1 MVLKI
6 GVFSWNIGK
15 NIKSY
20 KIKEIVTKIKILNS
34 PEILILGFQETPPE
48 KINKLVKLLKEELE
62 MYDIIEFKTTC
73 VGYISYMSG
82 FGICTF
88 VFKKK
93 NLNIKVKTLKSLSFC
108 GRTGTKG
115 FVASTIKIEKR
126 LNNPKTAMKPKE
138 KSITIDL
145 VNTHMPFKSF
155 ESSKEFEINLKIK
168 LLDAKYHSENQIL
181 FGDLNTRSLLTN
193 DCYEKNIKKCK
204 TDSKSNYCKLSK
216 YLESLDY
223 NNTTGNINFNTDY
236 FTKTKKKN
244 KCFKINNNC
253 SIRSSPTN
261 DQDMIKLLIERDV
274 IGNPPF
280 GCKLFN
286 NFNEHPIK
294 FFPTYKRN
302 IKNGRFQLSK
312 KSKGRLPGYADRIL
326 YKTYKKSLKPKKYT
340 SLNIKGSDHIPIY
353 KLFDLKI

>member
-1 MVLKI
+1 MILRL

-15 NIKSY
+15 NIKSN
-20 KIKEIVTKIKILNS
+20 KIKEIVSEINIYDS
-34 PEILILGFQETPPE
+34 PDILIFGFQETPTE
-48 KINKLVKLLKEELE
+48 KITKLMQLLKKELSIYE
-62 MYDIIEFKTTC
+62 IIEFKTTC
-73 VGYISYMSG
+73 IGFISYMSG

-88 VFKKK
+88 VFKKR
-93 NLNIKVKTLKSLSFC
+93 NLKSLKIKSIKSLSFC
-108 GRTGTKG
+108 GKTGTKG
-115 FVASTIKIEKR
+115 FVASTIQLENK
-126 LNNPKTAMKPKE
+126 LD
-138 KSITIDL
+138 KSKLYKKGLLIDL
-145 VNTHMPFKSF
+145 VNTHMPF
-155 ESSKEFEINLKIK
+155 ESYKKTVEFEINLRIK
-168 LLDAKYHSENQIL
+168 LLDAKFHSENQII

-204 TDSKSNYCKLSK
+204 DDSKSNYCRLSK
-216 YLESLDY
+216 YLENLDY
-223 NNTTGNINFNTDY
+223 DNTTGNINFNPDY

-244 KCFKINNNC
+244 KCFKINNDC
-253 SIRSSPTN
+253 TIRSSPTN
-261 DQDMIKLLIERDV
+261 DQDMIKLLLERDV

-286 NFNEHPIK
+286 NFSEHPIK

-302 IKNGRFQLSK
+302 TKNGKFQLSK

-340 SLNIKGSDHIPIY
+340 SLNIKGNDHIPIY